1 MVNKLKYPVLAYH
14 KITKQ
19 WEISYTMLYP
29 HNFERQMRY
38 LATNGYVGKSLR
50 EYLTDPKYNYFVLTF
65 DDAYES
71 VYKNAYPL
79 LKELGFSA
87 TVFVLTNYIGK
98 NNTWDFTPGNI
109 FSRHMNVE
117 QLKTLH
123 QEGWEVA
130 SHGENHRAMTGLHP
144 DSVIHELKHSKE
156 LISSLI
162 DDEVET
168 FCFPFGVYNANVV
181 AAAKSCG
188 YKNLVGFTEPSR
200 YGVISR
206 SAVYRTVDSRLS
218 VLRKI
223 RRYPFDLFF
232 EGIKEGIIHSFSLF
246 SRLAQRFRKSK

>member
-1 MVNKLKYPVLAYH
+1 MVKKLKYPVLAYH
-14 KITKQ
+14 KVTKQ

-50 EYLTDPKYNYFVLTF
+50 EYLVDPQDNYFVLTF
-65 DDAYES
+65 DDAYEN
-71 VYKNAYPL
+71 VYENAFPL

-98 NNTWDFTPGNI
+98 DNTWDFTPGNI
-109 FSRHMNVE
+109 FSRHMNIE

-123 QEGWEVA
+123 QKGWEVA
-130 SHGENHRAMTGLHP
+130 SHGENHRAMKGLHP

-162 DDEVET
+162 GDEVET
-168 FCFPFGVYNANVV
+168 FCFPFGVYNAAVV
-181 AAAKSCG
+181 TAAKSCG
-188 YKNLVGFTEPSR
+188 YKNLVGFTESSR

-206 SAVYRTVDSRLS
+206 SAVYRIVDGRLS

-223 RRYPFDLFF
+223 RRCPFDLFF
-232 EGIKEGIIHSFSLF
+232 EVIKEGIIHSFSLF